1 MLQHAALS
9 DRNGYLRWLR
19 WLRWLAAAAMVLG
32 SVLLAPSAGAAP
44 EPWFVSK
51 KEVGEAFPHAEGL
64 FDTTLALDF
73 ATVQTPA
80 MAERFTPIG
89 RPSYNK
95 RPVPG
100 ALWVRFAVANRE
112 AVPLE
117 RMLLVDNRSVD
128 ELDVWLDEPAG
139 SWTHYCSGQK
149 VPISER
155 VVPTVTPMFPIKV
168 APGATLHV
176 VMRFNAEIM
185 TASAELLTLPEIVAR
200 ESMRNLVCGMLLG
213 LVLLVTAYSAYLYL
227 RLREALNAWL
237 AVTGVG
243 MLLFIVF
250 YVWGDGFSW
259 FPESIAAY
267 AELRAELTG
276 IFLISIGLSGFLS
289 QILVLRTTAPLIA
302 RYTTLLHLYCWI
314 SLGVSLVVDGFISS
328 TLAEIAVAGMLP
340 PVGTACWR
348 SLRYQREGLLIAIAL
363 LVVLATSIWP
373 IATARGWMHADR
385 LTPYAPAV
393 GFTVF
398 MVMLAAGAGQR
409 LEYQRRKRE
418 RAIRDRL
425 AEAEKNEA
433 LSKTF
438 ERYVPQEFL
447 SCLDKTSILEIQR
460 GDHVQRQM
468 SVLFSDIRSFT
479 ALVEGQSHDENFS
492 FINRY
497 FASMEPPIRTAGG
510 FVDSYEGD
518 AMMAL
523 FPGKQAGLADDAVA
537 AGIGML
543 KALAAFNRERTTEGC
558 APVSIGVGVNT
569 GELILGTIGSA
580 ERMKCGV
587 IGDPVN
593 VAARLEGMTKLYG
606 TAMLISESTYSQ
618 LRSPVELREV
628 DRVKVKGKL
637 APVTVY
643 EVLDGLPEKNRA
655 ARLKTRPLFAEGLGR
670 FRRGEMKEALACFAA
685 VRASDPRDVAAQLYV
700 ERCQKFIKDGVPHDW
715 NGVMTLHS
723 K

>member
-1 MLQHAALS
+1 MRQRAHFS
-9 DRNGYLRWLR
+9 HRHFYLRWL
-19 WLRWLAAAAMVLG
+19 ATATMVLC
-32 SVLLAPSAGAAP
+32 SMLLAPGAGAAP
-44 EPWFVSK
+44 EPWVVARS
-51 KEVGEAFPHAEGL
+51 EVGAAFPHAEVF

-80 MAERFTPIG
+80 MAARFTPLG

-100 ALWVRFAVANRE
+100 AVWVRFAIANRE
-112 AVPLE
+112 PVPLE
-117 RMLLVDNRSVD
+117 RVLVVDNRSVD
-128 ELDVWLDEPAG
+128 ELDVWLDDPTGA
-139 SWTHYCSGQK
+139 WNHYRSGQS
-149 VPISER
+149 VPIVER
-155 VVPTVTPMFPIKV
+155 VIPTMSPMFPVKV

-176 VMRFNAEIM
+176 VMRFNAEIL

-200 ESMRNLVCGMLLG
+200 ESRRNLVCGMLLG

-227 RLREALNAWL
+227 RLHEALNAWL
-237 AVTGVG
+237 ALTGVG

-250 YVWGDGFSW
+250 YVWGDGFAW
-259 FPESIAAY
+259 FPESVAAY
-267 AELRAELTG
+267 AELRAELIG

-289 QILVLRTTAPLIA
+289 RILVLRTTAPLIA
-302 RYTTLLHLYCWI
+302 RYTTLLHLYCWA
-314 SLGVSLVVDGFISS
+314 SLGVSMVADGFVGS

-340 PVGTACWR
+340 PVITACWR
-348 SLRYQREGLLIAIAL
+348 SLRYQREGLFIAIAL
-363 LVVLATSIWP
+363 IVVLASSAWP
-373 IATARGWMHADR
+373 IATARAWMHADR

-418 RAIRDRL
+418 LAIRDRL
-425 AEAEKNEA
+425 TEAEKNEA

-479 ALVEGQSHDENFS
+479 TLVEGHSHNENFS

-523 FPGKQAGLADDAVA
+523 FPGKQTGIADDAVA

-543 KALAAFNRERTTEGC
+543 KALAEFNRERKAEGQP
-558 APVSIGVGVNT
+558 PVSIGVGVNT

-593 VAARLEGMTKLYG
+593 VAARVEALTKLYG
-606 TAMLISESTYSQ
+606 TAMLITESTYSQ
-618 LRSPVELREV
+618 LRRPVELREV
-628 DRVKVKGKL
+628 DRVKMKGKL
-637 APVTVY
+637 AAVTVY
-643 EVLDGLPEKNRA
+643 EVLDGLSAEDRTS
-655 ARLKTRPLFAEGLGR
+655 RLGTRPRFAEGLDR
-670 FRRGEMKEALACFAA
+670 FRRGEMKEALDCFTS
-685 VRASDPRDVAAQLYV
+685 VVASDPRDVAAKLYV
-700 ERCQKFIKDGVPHDW
+700 ERCQKFIHDGVPAGW
-715 NGVMTLHS
+715 NGVISLHT

>member
-1 MLQHAALS
+1 MLQRAHFS
-9 DRNGYLRWLR
+9 DRYFY
-19 WLRWLAAAAMVLG
+19 LRWLAAAALVLG
-32 SVLLAPSAGAAP
+32 IALLAPSAGASP
-44 EPWFVSK
+44 EPWVVSR
-51 KEVGEAFPHAEGL
+51 KEVGAAFPHAEIF

-73 ATVQTPA
+73 AAVQTPA
-80 MAERFTPIG
+80 MAARFTPFN

-100 ALWVRFAVANRE
+100 AVWVRFAVANRE

-117 RMLLVDNRSVD
+117 RVLVVDNRSVD
-128 ELDVWLDEPAG
+128 ELDVWLDDPTG
-139 SWTHYCSGQK
+139 SWTHYSSGQN
-149 VPISER
+149 VPVAER
-155 VVPTVTPMFPIKV
+155 IIPTMSPMFPLKV

-176 VMRFNAEIM
+176 VMRFNAEIL
-185 TASAELLTLPEIVAR
+185 TASAELLNLPEIIAR

-213 LVLLVTAYSAYLYL
+213 LVLLVTAYSAYLYV

-237 AVTGVG
+237 ALTGVG

-250 YVWGDGFSW
+250 YVWGDGFAW

-267 AELRAELTG
+267 AELRAELIG
-276 IFLISIGLSGFLS
+276 IFLIATGLSGFLS

-302 RYTTLLHLYCWI
+302 RYTTLLHLYCWV
-314 SLGVSLVVDGFISS
+314 SLAVSLVANGFLGS

-340 PVGTACWR
+340 PVITACWR
-348 SLRYQREGLLIAIAL
+348 SLRYQREGLVIAIAL
-363 LVVLATSIWP
+363 IVVLATSAWP

-418 RAIRDRL
+418 RAISDRL

-479 ALVEGQSHDENFS
+479 TLVEGHSHDENFS

-537 AGIGML
+537 AGIGMM
-543 KALAAFNRERTTEGC
+543 KALAAFNRERTAEGK
-558 APVSIGVGVNT
+558 APVSIGIGVNT

-593 VAARLEGMTKLYG
+593 VAARVEGITKLYG
-606 TAMLISESTYSQ
+606 TAMLITESTYSQ

-628 DRVKVKGKL
+628 DRVKVKGKH
-637 APVTVY
+637 AAVTVY
-643 EVLDGLPEKNRA
+643 EVLDCLPAEDRS
-655 ARLKTRPLFAEGLGR
+655 ARLQTRPLFADGLGR
-670 FRRGEMKEALACFAA
+670 FRRGEMKDALACFAS
-685 VRASDPRDVAAQLYV
+685 VVASAPRDVTAQLYV
-700 ERCQKFIKDGVPHDW
+700 DRCQKFIKDGVPPDW